1 VSPPPSSAAAPFAY
15 WTESVA
21 RPEQPEGEEKPAPP
35 RRTALLIAAGLTVL
49 ALLGVGGWLLLGN
62 DPDGPDGGAAGGP
75 SAAGTTAPGPVAG
88 DVQDV
93 AGVEYTVEA
102 VQVDDTCAGHAYGEV
117 ADFLGATDC
126 TGLSRAIYSAEL
138 EAGAVVVS
146 VIRVQMA
153 DTATARDLRALTDR
167 NGSGNV
173 SDLLREGVGYAG
185 GPAKLSGAEY
195 ASALSGA
202 TVTIVESAWADPAAA
217 GSSSDIDRVA
227 SDALALRVPP
237 LPGG

>member
-1 VSPPPSSAAAPFAY
+1 VSPPPSAAAAPFAY
-15 WTESVA
+15 WTDSVA
-21 RPEQPEGEEKPAPP
+21 RPEQPVDGEEPAPR

-49 ALLGVGGWLLLGN
+49 VLVGLGAWLLFGN
-62 DPDGPDGGAAGGP
+62 DPDGADGGAAGGS
-75 SAAGTTAPGPVAG
+75 SAAATTAPGPVAG

-93 AGVEYTVEA
+93 AGVEYTVRA

-117 ADFLGATDC
+117 ADFLGGTDC
-126 TGLSRAIYSAEL
+126 TGLSRAIYSAETG
-138 EAGAVVVS
+138 AGAVVVS
-146 VIRVQMA
+146 VIRVQMP

-185 GPAKLSGAEY
+185 GPEELSRAEY
-195 ASALSGA
+195 ASALSRA
-202 TVTIVESAWADPAAA
+202 TVTIVESAWVDPAAA
-217 GSSSDIDRVA
+217 GSSSELDRVA